1 MVPLHHLDGANV
13 QSETVPEILKNYIR
27 LAVWPAGSVHLEVYY
42 LDAASYV
49 VDIQIALT
57 RYDCFSFI
65 HTLVPH
71 HKDGFGGRFTIEID
85 LTELTVYDL

>member
-1 MVPLHHLDGANV
+1 M
-13 QSETVPEILKNYIR
+13 PEILKNYIR